1 MKKQTKEHILR
12 DLKKA
17 QDTFNSAVQDVGTK
31 IRQEVIIPVCKQHKL
46 EFVSGMGSFFFCTT
60 DFSLKGGKQT
70 GKHIGAAWE
79 VEGTRLER
87 VLKPVF
93 EILNEQVDHVQVL
106 GYYVDDVRKA
116 DYE

>member
-1 MKKQTKEHILR
+1 MKKETKEHILR
-12 DLKKA
+12 NLKKA
-17 QDTFNSAVQDVGTK
+17 QDDFNTAVQDIGVK

-46 EFVSGMGSFFFCTT
+46 EFVSGMGTFFFCTT
-60 DFSLKGGKQT
+60 DFSTKG

-93 EILNEQVDHVQVL
+93 EILNQEVDHVQVL